1 MLHLHLPESYFSSQK
16 LDIMYF
22 DVCWIFRFSQ
32 FLVGICWMYNQ
43 LVTRWEKWIT
53 FHTIFLNKGKN
64 MKRLVAYQF
73 CLNFLYQ
80 GEDVKHFVGL
90 GSAQFAWA
98 KGRILC
104 NLCHIITFHTI
115 FFSRGKKHEAFC
127 GCCQTNQ
134 NALLELVSH
143 FMWAAKQDWAVTGCL
158 FGSLVPGKKMQIH
171 FHLAHSLNISRFG
184 WTDGWIPCENA
195 KRILCPDTKIPHCKS
210 HWACWTYIS
219 INFPECQDVT
229 LSCCTWCDCVMLC
242 TLWPYHVVHTP
253 GEGDNLGISLL
264 LLTIFFIEILLLI
277 NWLTWWLYFIKD
289 SFWCSIHFRINLMFH
304 FQIFATQKNI
314 GWELSC
320 LSQALQFPCCHVLC
334 YYYTCFEYRCRS
346 LWKTFTSS
354 QVVLCKQQILLEYE
368 TNVHVV

>member
-1 MLHLHLPESYFSSQK
+1 MSHLIVVGVVGMHLGIYRLPNSATS
-16 LDIMYF
+16 
-22 DVCWIFRFSQ
+22 DVAFAFAWILFFFTKIGHHVLWCSWIFGFSQ

-43 LVTRWEKWIT
+43 SVTRWEKWIT

-64 MKRLVAYQF
+64 MKHLVAYQF

-171 FHLAHSLNISRFG
+171 FHLAHSLDISRFG
-184 WTDGWIPCENA
+184 WMDGWIPCENA
-195 KRILCPDTKIPHCKS
+195 KRILCPDSKIPHCKS
-210 HWACWTYIS
+210 GHAGHVEPIS
-219 INFPECQDVT
+219 PLISLSVKMWPCPVAHDVIV
-229 LSCCTWCDCVMLC
+229 SCCAHCDLIMLC
-242 TLWPYHVVHTP
+242 TPQGREIIWASVYFSWQFS
-253 GEGDNLGISLL
+253 SL
-264 LLTIFFIEILLLI
+264 
-277 NWLTWWLYFIKD
+277 N
-289 SFWCSIHFRINLMFH
+289 
-304 FQIFATQKNI
+304 FAIDQLAHMVI
-314 GWELSC
+314 V
-320 LSQALQFPCCHVLC
+320 F
-334 YYYTCFEYRCRS
+334 Y
-346 LWKTFTSS
+346 
-354 QVVLCKQQILLEYE
+354 
-368 TNVHVV
+368 